1 MTFEQHLREG
11 RNHLCESLEN
21 KMFLEE
27 QQVQYPGSRNDH
39 SVFQEEKEG
48 SCGCREP
55 CSREREWKDMKL
67 EK

>member
-1 MTFEQHLREG
+1 
-11 RNHLCESLEN
+11 
-21 KMFLEE
+21 MFLEE

>member
-1 MTFEQHLREG
+1 MSNILGKEG
-11 RNHLCESLEN
+11 TICV
-21 KMFLEE
+21 KVWKTKCFLKE